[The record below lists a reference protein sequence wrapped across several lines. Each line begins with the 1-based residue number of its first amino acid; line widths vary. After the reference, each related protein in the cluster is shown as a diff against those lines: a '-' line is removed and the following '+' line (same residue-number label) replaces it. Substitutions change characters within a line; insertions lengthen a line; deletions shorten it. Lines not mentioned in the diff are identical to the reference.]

1 MITEKDTTNLCGM
14 ARLARIN
21 SRRCEPC
28 SNVAELIEEALVHFA
43 TNEPYEGLDTL
54 HVANA
59 HLGAVTDL
67 TVRIPIRQLLSDII
81 ERLEEDFEASI

>member
-1 MITEKDTTNLCGM
+1 MITEKDTANLCGM
-14 ARLARIN
+14 ARLGRLN
-21 SRRCEPC
+21 SRRCEAC
-28 SNVAELIEEALVHFA
+28 SHVANRIEDAMVLFA
-43 TNEPYEGLDTL
+43 TNEPYEGLDAL

-67 TVRIPIRQLLSDII
+67 TVRIPIRQLLTDII